1 MNDLAGK
8 KIGILGGSFDPIHK
22 GHLSIGEAAYRDF
35 DLDEVWFIPA
45 GHSPNKDENQMTPSE
60 YRARM
65 TELAIAPYP
74 YFKMSRIEIDAA
86 ETSYTYRTLTKLKEQ
101 YPDTTFYFIMGAD
114 SLDYFEEW
122 MHPEIISKKAVLL
135 VAVRSQWDRT
145 DIMRKIAVIEHMF
158 HAEIYPLSCERFDAA
173 SREIRQALEQGDE
186 TSSELPAAVMDFI
199 REKHL
204 YRK

>member
-35 DLDEVWFIPA
+35 NLDEVWFIPA
-45 GHSPNKDENQMTPSE
+45 GHSPNKDEKQMTPPE

-122 MHPEIISKKAVLL
+122 MHPEIISEKAVLL

-145 DIMRKIAVIEHMF
+145 DIMRKITTIEHMF
-158 HAEIYPLSCERFDAA
+158 DAKIYPLSCKRFDAA
-173 SREIRQALEQGDE
+173 SREIRQALEQGDG
-186 TSSELPAAVMDFI
+186 TIGELPVAVMDFI